1 MMGRALAKEHT
12 GSWRGSLPPP
22 GFWNFLPSHQ
32 FGPLGERSKGLL
44 RQASLLRASFSLT
57 RTVGFRL
64 GHMEEEGD
72 VQVRCV
78 GGYGLLSSK
87 WLPSEC
93 SLLCLALCL
102 SERTVSTPVQILVPS
117 PSSGHAMF
125 ALHSTVSSP
134 CRSGGLGRGRA
145 REEKAGWWREA
156 IS

>member
-12 GSWRGSLPPP
+12 GPWRGSLPPP

-78 GGYGLLSSK
+78 GG
-87 WLPSEC
+87 
-93 SLLCLALCL
+93 
-102 SERTVSTPVQILVPS
+102 
-117 PSSGHAMF
+117 
-125 ALHSTVSSP
+125 
-134 CRSGGLGRGRA
+134 
-145 REEKAGWWREA
+145 
-156 IS
+156 